1 MVGSVTHGMLLG
13 KVFYKS
19 GVRMFPRSEDEE
31 PLFLWLC
38 PVHPTVQVKV
48 YFWALQPRRSP
59 MEHGY
64 EMLRL
69 KPKLD
74 DLYMCRLY
82 PSYFLCT
89 MMELRLEDFPWYQQ
103 PNTSIVYVLNF
114 FLILKGSNWNKF
126 EARWGHGPCES
137 LQLAPFLALK
147 CFSLLFD
154 WPWCLMLIVY
164 DRLHG
169 HTDF

>member
-1 MVGSVTHGMLLG
+1 M
-13 KVFYKS
+13 
-19 GVRMFPRSEDEE
+19 
-31 PLFLWLC
+31 
-38 PVHPTVQVKV
+38 
-48 YFWALQPRRSP
+48 A
-59 MEHGY
+59 

-69 KPKLD
+69 KPKLA
-74 DLYMCRLY
+74 DLYMYRLSSCSFGPVWLISCTFFTNEQYFSLTPNQPTIFSAMAYQSNKPKRTCRISIWF
-82 PSYFLCT
+82 P
-89 MMELRLEDFPWYQQ
+89 LRNDGATIRRLPWYQQ
-103 PNTSIVYVLNF
+103 PNTSIAYVLTF